1 MCASALT
8 SQYFY
13 RKRGL
18 ANGLIFA
25 GGGLGGAVISL
36 SMSAI
41 VEHFGTAWTFRLIG
55 LLMLVTGLPL
65 TTFLKERVPAR
76 QAAFVDLSLLRDWKF
91 ITVFIA
97 GAIAT
102 FPLCVPPFFL
112 PLYARSLGYNA
123 YTGAALVAGFNFAS
137 AIGRIICGFGG
148 DKIGPLNS
156 LFGTLMLSAVSMLC
170 LWPISSSL
178 APLIAFVII
187 NGMGN
192 GGFFAI
198 MPTVVSN
205 MFGSVRVAV
214 AMGTIV
220 TSWTGGYLMGAPIA
234 GYLLDA
240 YGGET
245 AGFTAYRP
253 AIFYAGSLAM
263 ASALIVGG
271 LRFKM
276 SSQILKRL

>member
-1 MCASALT
+1 
-8 SQYFY
+8 
-13 RKRGL
+13 
-18 ANGLIFA
+18 
-25 GGGLGGAVISL
+25 
-36 SMSAI
+36 MSAI
-41 VEHFGTAWTFRLIG
+41 VQNLGTAWTFRLIG
-55 LLMLVTGLPL
+55 LLMLVTGLPM
-65 TTFLKERVPAR
+65 TTFLKERVSMR
-76 QAAFVDLSLLRDWKF
+76 QVTFLDRTLFRDWKF
-91 ITVFIA
+91 IAVFLT

-112 PLYARSLGYNA
+112 PLYARSLGYDA
-123 YTGAALVAGFNFAS
+123 YSGAALVAGFNFAS

-156 LFGTLMLSAVSMLC
+156 LFGTLMLNALSMLC

-205 MFGSVRVAV
+205 VFGSVRVAV

-240 YGGET
+240 YGGEK

-253 AIFYAGSLAM
+253 AIFFAGSLGM
-263 ASALIVGG
+263 ASALIVGA
-271 LRFKM
+271 LRLKM
-276 SSQILKRL
+276 SPKLLQRL